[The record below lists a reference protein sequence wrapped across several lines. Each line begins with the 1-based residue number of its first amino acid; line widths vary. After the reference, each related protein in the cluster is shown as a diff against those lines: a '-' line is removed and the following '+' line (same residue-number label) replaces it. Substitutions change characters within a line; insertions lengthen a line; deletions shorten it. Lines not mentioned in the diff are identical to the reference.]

1 MDLPVHEYGI
11 SVHLFRIL
19 NFKLLS
25 FSMYFYS
32 SIAWIW
38 VYVIFVTIHLKC
50 FLSSVMVSFLT
61 PGLFRN
67 VFLNFQTNWKFLV
80 LFWSLIS
87 SINVLWSTS
96 TYFSVLWNLLRLPLW
111 PSIWYF
117 FAAVLCVLEKNIY
130 SPVVG
135 SSILSMC
142 IRWSLWKFYIF
153 TDIFVSFG
161 LSVT

>member
-25 FSMYFYS
+25 FSVYLCS

-61 PGLFRN
+61 PG
-67 VFLNFQTNWKFLV
+67 
-80 LFWSLIS
+80 I
-87 SINVLWSTS
+87 I
-96 TYFSVLWNLLRLPLW
+96 
-111 PSIWYF
+111 
-117 FAAVLCVLEKNIY
+117 
-130 SPVVG
+130 
-135 SSILSMC
+135 
-142 IRWSLWKFYIF
+142 
-153 TDIFVSFG
+153 
-161 LSVT
+161 